1 MLYKKAIQFFYSL
14 TCSGFRI
21 EPISK
26 ISFEEIFKYL
36 AIMQGGF
43 RSSYQRESGK
53 ESQRSRMGKDA
64 ENSQKV
70 FLRWALV
77 CFGPDVIKTTLVIPI
92 MLVVAFAGLVF
103 YMRGKKPAH

>member
-1 MLYKKAIQFFYSL
+1 
-14 TCSGFRI
+14 
-21 EPISK
+21 
-26 ISFEEIFKYL
+26 L

-43 RSSYQRESGK
+43 RSSYQRESGQ

-77 CFGPDVIKTTLVIPI
+77 KG
-92 MLVVAFAGLVF
+92 G
-103 YMRGKKPAH
+103 